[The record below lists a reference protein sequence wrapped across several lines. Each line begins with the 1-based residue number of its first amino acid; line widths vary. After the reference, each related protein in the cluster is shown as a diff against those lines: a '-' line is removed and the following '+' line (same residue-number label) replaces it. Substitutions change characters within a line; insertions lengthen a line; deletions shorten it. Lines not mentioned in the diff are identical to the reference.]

1 MVDISTAMTAA
12 SAEGRRR
19 GSRDPDKKGKS
30 GRNLGIEPFDPAK
43 FVAKEKAETASMWLV
58 MGFALCVALIFRYL
72 LMPRLD
78 PSSNTDLL
86 WFGPMALLLVIP
98 SLHRLVMSE
107 AYLEHYTKGT
117 WFKAGFLHT
126 FAWLAFTF
134 LLTNPPLGDIGS
146 PEPSA
151 GWTVVVEDG
160 ADWQV
165 ANDSLAGRS
174 QIVWYLNSSEDKL
187 SGTTWLMFA
196 LADNSDPSDAEITII
211 ITPEGGEAETL
222 LISEEQWSR
231 IDEGRDW
238 ALGNRTGGH
247 DTVLSDHASDRLIAV
262 PLGHDLVV
270 GDYSISVVVTEDGN
284 PWENSNQWTWKLSI
298 TNLAESTEN

>member
-1 MVDISTAMTAA
+1 
-12 SAEGRRR
+12 
-19 GSRDPDKKGKS
+19 
-30 GRNLGIEPFDPAK
+30 
-43 FVAKEKAETASMWLV
+43 
-58 MGFALCVALIFRYL
+58 RYL
-72 LMPRLD
+72 LMPRID

-126 FAWLAFTF
+126 FGWLAFTF

-151 GWTVVVEDG
+151 GWTVVVEYGD
-160 ADWQV
+160 DWQV
-165 ANDSLAGRS
+165 ANDSLAGGN
-174 QIVWYLNSSEDKL
+174 QIVWQIDSSEDSL

-196 LADNSDPSDAEITII
+196 LADNSDPSNAEIII
-211 ITPEGGEAETL
+211 SITPEGGEAETVE
-222 LISEEQWSR
+222 IADDQWAR
-231 IDEGRDW
+231 IHEGREW

-247 DTVLSDHASDRLIAV
+247 DAILSDHSSDRLIAV
-262 PLGHDLVV
+262 QLGQDLAV
-270 GDYSISVVVTEDGN
+270 GDYSISVSVSEDGD
-284 PWENSNQWTWKLSI
+284 PWENKDQWTWKLSI
-298 TNLAESTEN
+298 TNATESSEN